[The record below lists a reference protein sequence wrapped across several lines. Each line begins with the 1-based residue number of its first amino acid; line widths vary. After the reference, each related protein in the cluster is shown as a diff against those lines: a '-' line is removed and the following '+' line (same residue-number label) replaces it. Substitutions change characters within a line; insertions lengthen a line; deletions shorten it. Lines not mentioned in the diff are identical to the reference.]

1 MGNRKRAVLFSLYIL
16 PFMLNIALIDFL
28 IPIKYDVVLENLPFF
43 GLLVTLAWLASSFL
57 DFAVGD
63 ITDRL
68 GIRKTIQLGVLFSF
82 LGTIIFAF
90 SENFLGMTLGVF
102 IWGLSY
108 IMLTIPA
115 DTYLFSEFPKK
126 YYGSAYGWMYFF
138 YDLAYAVAPLLGFV
152 LVSFFG
158 FNAAIIA
165 SAILVLFTLPLVS
178 KVRSKGREG
187 VVQAID
193 NVLYKDGIIKKG
205 FKDIKRMKLKE
216 LSLLFNMFICGMWF
230 MVVMV
235 GAPLLFFHGG
245 RNLFH
250 GALLAFAFMIPFA
263 LMELVYG
270 RLSNSP
276 KRRNN
281 MIKFG
286 FFSSAVLLFIFYFTK
301 EFYLLLLLAVLITLT
316 TNMAWTSTEVEVSRY
331 LPKGRKGEF
340 MGIFMTG
347 KDLGFDIAPLFYGV
361 FAVFGLKVP
370 FFILGVLILLAWVFF
385 MISQR
390 QR

>member
-152 LVSFFG
+152 IVSFFG
-158 FNAAIIA
+158 VNAAIIA
-165 SAILVLFTLPLVS
+165 SAILVLFTLPMIS
-178 KVRSKGREG
+178 RIRSKGKEG

-205 FKDIKRMKLKE
+205 FKDIKRMNLKE
-216 LSLLFNMFICGMWF
+216 LSLLFNMFICGVWF
-230 MVVMV
+230 MAVMI
-235 GAPLLFFHGG
+235 GAPLLFFHGE

-250 GALLAFAFMIPFA
+250 GALLTFAFMIPFA
-263 LMELVYG
+263 SMELAYG
-270 RLSNSP
+270 KLSNSP
-276 KRRNN
+276 NRRNN

-286 FFSSAVLLFIFYFTK
+286 FLLSSILLFLFYFTK
-301 EFYLLLLLAVLITLT
+301 NFYLLLGLAALITLA
-316 TNMAWTSTEVEVSRY
+316 TNMGWTSTEVEVSRY

-340 MGIFMTG
+340 MGGFMTG

-361 FAVFGLKVP
+361 FAVCARLHRK
-370 FFILGVLILLAWVFF
+370 IYK
-385 MISQR
+385 
-390 QR
+390 

>member
-1 MGNRKRAVLFSLYIL
+1 MGNRKKAILFSLYIL

-390 QR
+390 KR